1 MYDSTEDTLKHIET
15 VRGFVLDAVRN
26 LINRA
31 VDHDQSKLLEPEK
44 SMYDEFTP
52 KLRELAYGS
61 DEYRECLKQMGVAL
75 KHHYENNSHHPE
87 HYLGGINDM
96 SLFDVVEMLADW
108 KAAGMRHADGDMSKS
123 LEINRGRFGI
133 SDQLFRIIRNTVEEM
148 DW

>member
-1 MYDSTEDTLKHIET
+1 MYDSTEDTLRHIET
-15 VRGFVLDAVRN
+15 VRGFVLDVVRN

-31 VDHDQSKLLEPEK
+31 IDHDQSKLLEPEK

-52 KLRELAYGS
+52 KLRELAYGN

-75 KHHYENNSHHPE
+75 KHHYKNNSHHPE